1 MSKKIFTH
9 AAVLAIALMPLIV
22 AAQAQ
27 GGDIKGFITGTLGG
41 IVGALINFLIAV
53 ATLVFIFGVIRYIA
67 AGGDAEKVKE
77 ARSYIIFAIV
87 GLAAIL
93 GIWGIARLLATGI
106 GGSDTNIPTLTI

>member
-1 MSKKIFTH
+1 MSKKFLTH
-9 AAVLAIALMPLIV
+9 AAVLAISLAPLAV
-22 AAQAQ
+22 AAQ
-27 GGDIKGFITGTLGG
+27 GTGIKDFISGTLGD
-41 IVGALINFLIAV
+41 IVGALINFLIAI

-93 GIWGIARLLATGI
+93 GIWGMSRFLVAGLVGE
-106 GGSDTNIPTLTI
+106 DTSIPTLSI